1 MLKKFSKVLITLMM
15 ILGVTTM
22 ISAEE
27 PIPAPYVSIDK
38 AFGTGLISETLIG
51 TEIDVTGFV
60 SWVNGY
66 VFQTSPQTRTIQG
79 LRSLELLVNGTLV
92 TELPFGGTNGLQPIE
107 LVSRGTHGAE
117 FALPWTIPMDA
128 EVGDKF
134 VLRVIAKFH
143 TSQGNFTSD
152 DLEEVE
158 IIADLT
164 FYVVPMAAPNVAELI
179 LKFNG
184 VDQRYGK
191 GRAGGN
197 FVQEVAH
204 FMGKVRN
211 VETPLPTDFA
221 GENKEF
227 YNELEDRYEGRAEY
241 RLAVLNFLNAH
252 PLLGSLIMP
261 CDEFFNSYGEVVC
274 P

>member
-1 MLKKFSKVLITLMM
+1 M

-107 LVSRGTHGAE
+107 LGSRGTHGAE

-164 FYVVPMAAPNVAELI
+164 FYVVLMAAPNVAELI